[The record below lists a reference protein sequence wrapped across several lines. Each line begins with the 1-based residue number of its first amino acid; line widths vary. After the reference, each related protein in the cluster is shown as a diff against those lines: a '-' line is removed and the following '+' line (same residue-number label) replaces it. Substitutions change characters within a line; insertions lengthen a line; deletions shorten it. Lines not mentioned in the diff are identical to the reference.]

1 MIILTI
7 SIILNILLII
17 YVAWLLR
24 KLWVISETFGSIFDS
39 LSHFSSHIKSIHE
52 LEMFYGDETLGGLM
66 EHSREIISDIKE
78 LQIFYSEE
86 GIEEGTDGEDEKEEE
101 E

>member
-39 LSHFSSHIKSIHE
+39 LSNFSNHIKSIHE
-52 LEMFYGDETLGGLM
+52 LEMFYGDETLGALIN
-66 EHSREIISDIKE
+66 HSKE
-78 LQIFYSEE
+78 VVDDLKEFEMFYSTE
-86 GIEEGTDGEDEKEEE
+86 GIEEEADDEEETEEE